1 MEIVTPNEG
10 NFMKKHE
17 KTWKIWLF
25 HVFSCFFMKLP
36 SFGLTFSTVFAKYD
50 FDDFFYENYDFSW
63 ISMKNHHFWLRFTLF
78 WNDVDFDEN
87 FGKRLKKM
95 KKGANIVE
103 NVSPN
108 EGFEFLESRKNF
120 EENEKNSSK
129 TYGFW
134 KETRN

>member
-1 MEIVTPNEG
+1 MKAISWKN
-10 NFMKKHE
+10 MKKHE
-17 KTWKIWLF
+17 KFDFFMFF

-63 ISMKNHHFWLRFTLF
+63 ISMKSHHFWLRFTLF

-108 EGFEFLESRKNF
+108 EGFETLESRKNF